1 MYMIGKHTIPHDF
14 SDENAHLD
22 HGEHVNNP
30 GNALAV
36 RPNHTQLAEANLA
49 LLVLPTS
56 WRVIDVVVHFDI
68 LSRAVL
74 EGDVL
79 GGRLDLGRASSCAI
93 VGSIWVVA
101 LLRHIATA
109 AACLRSGVYRINMV
123 VEYGIER

>member
-1 MYMIGKHTIPHDF
+1 MYVIGKHTIPHDF
-14 SDENAHLD
+14 GDENAHLD
-22 HGEHVNNP
+22 HGEYVNNP

-36 RPNHTQLAEANLA
+36 RSNHTQLAEANLA

-56 WRVIDVVVHFDI
+56 WRVVDVVVHFDI

-79 GGRLDLGRASSCAI
+79 GGRLDLGRASPCAI

-109 AACLRSGVYRINMV
+109 ATCLRSGVYRINMV